1 MDKNLIECDGQTDGR
16 VCPSVAVT
24 TLRRSTRIWA
34 TLHTQ
39 VERRGE
45 PKSEGAMGS
54 SRLESTLEETK
65 TEDLERCAGKLF

>member
-1 MDKNLIECDGQTDGR
+1 
-16 VCPSVAVT
+16 VAQGISRSAT
-24 TLRRSTRIWA
+24 KMWKPPLPPRRSTRIWA

-39 VERRGE
+39 VEHGGE
-45 PKSEGAMGS
+45 PKSKGTMGS